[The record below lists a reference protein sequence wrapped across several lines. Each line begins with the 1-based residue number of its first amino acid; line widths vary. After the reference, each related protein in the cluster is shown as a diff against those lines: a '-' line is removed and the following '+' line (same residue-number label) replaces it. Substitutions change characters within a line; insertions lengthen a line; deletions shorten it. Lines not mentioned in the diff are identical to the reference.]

1 MQFSRRGLVGAGL
14 AVAGAGLVS
23 GCGGSTATGAGT
35 QTIGPGG
42 KLPPLA
48 GDFSLGNADAKV
60 QMVEFASPTCPA
72 CAAFHGQVLPALK
85 TKYVDTG
92 LVHYILREFA
102 IHGAQDVALMQF
114 ARCGNA
120 PAEVYFQRFDVL
132 YRTLP
137 QFAEA
142 AQAGRGA
149 EHMRQ
154 MASVAGIPQ
163 GDLEACFQDPAGP
176 ARAQAV
182 NAEASRLGVNSTPT
196 LFFNGIQVDPRT
208 GPGYTVEAL
217 SARIDQI
224 LAG

>member
-14 AVAGAGLVS
+14 VVAGAGLVS
-23 GCGGSTATGAGT
+23 ACGGSTATKAGST
-35 QTIGPGG
+35 AIGPGG
-42 KLPPLA
+42 KLPPIA
-48 GDFSLGNADAKV
+48 GDFSLGNPDAKV

-72 CAAFHGQVLPALK
+72 CAAFHGQVLPTIK
-85 TKYVDTG
+85 TKYMDTG
-92 LVHYILREFA
+92 LIHYVMREFA
-102 IHGAQDVALMQF
+102 IHGAQDVAMMQF
-114 ARCGNA
+114 ARCGSA
-120 PAEVYFQRFDVL
+120 PADVYFQRLDVL

-142 AQAGRGA
+142 AQSGRGA

-154 MASVAGIPQ
+154 MASVAGIPAAE
-163 GDLEACFQDPAGP
+163 LEACFQDPAGP

-182 NAEASRLGVNSTPT
+182 NTEATRLGVNSTPT
-196 LFFNGIQVDPRT
+196 LFFNGIKIDPRT
-208 GPGYTVEAL
+208 GPGYTVEAI